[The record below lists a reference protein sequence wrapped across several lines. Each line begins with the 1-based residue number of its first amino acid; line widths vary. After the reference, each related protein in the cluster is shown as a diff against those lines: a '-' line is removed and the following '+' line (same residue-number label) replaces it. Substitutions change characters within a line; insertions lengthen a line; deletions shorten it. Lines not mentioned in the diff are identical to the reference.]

1 MPLKIYILIVI
12 FLCHLLSVTY
22 ESDLYGNI
30 FSPIVAFYSSYVIYS
45 SVKKFQLLTDITGI
59 GIILMI
65 LIWSFIF
72 SKTSMRYESSFDFI
86 NTTVYMLSDFLVL
99 ASYIVFY
106 FSARKKKTPISFN
119 TVFWGI
125 LIYTFTD
132 FYYAYLDL
140 IGMYNANT
148 LIDSSYTLT
157 CTLFAIGSY
166 FRSIRPIRLAS
177 STQTPYEALPYNYG
191 NSKKFQTKMGLLDYI
206 TEDIF

>member
-1 MPLKIYILIVI
+1 MSKAKLPLRIYILIVL

-86 NTTVYMLSDFLVL
+86 NTTVYMLSDFIVL

-106 FSARKKKTPISFN
+106 FSARKKKTPISPRCHRDN
-119 TVFWGI
+119 LGKANWIRKKQQNEKESTSVFI
-125 LIYTFTD
+125 L
-132 FYYAYLDL
+132 LS
-140 IGMYNANT
+140 
-148 LIDSSYTLT
+148 DSFSNMWK
-157 CTLFAIGSY
+157 SV
-166 FRSIRPIRLAS
+166 P
-177 STQTPYEALPYNYG
+177 
-191 NSKKFQTKMGLLDYI
+191 K
-206 TEDIF
+206 